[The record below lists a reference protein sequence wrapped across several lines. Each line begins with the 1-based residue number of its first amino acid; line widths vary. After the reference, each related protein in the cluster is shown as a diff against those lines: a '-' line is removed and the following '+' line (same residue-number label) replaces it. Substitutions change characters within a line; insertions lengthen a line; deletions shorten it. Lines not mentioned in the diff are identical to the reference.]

1 MIRLIITANDE
12 LYHQLSART
21 QSEGGSPRRAID
33 VLDGYRQART
43 LGAEAEIVVDMSLS
57 TADTLIEALHSR
69 QATAGIPLFA
79 VKCDSRP
86 LPLALRRL
94 CMDVLEVD
102 TGTQHSESHADA
114 ASEGGQPPHHATD
127 ARTPPIP
134 APPEWAG
141 PDAP

>member
-1 MIRLIITANDE
+1 MIKLIITANDE

-21 QSEGGSPRRAID
+21 RLEGGFPRRATD

-69 QATAGIPLFA
+69 QATASIPLFA

-94 CMDVLEVD
+94 CIDVLELD
-102 TGTQHSESHADA
+102 TGTQRIGSQADA
-114 ASEGGQPPHHATD
+114 ASEDGQPPYHTA
-127 ARTPPIP
+127 
-134 APPEWAG
+134 
-141 PDAP
+141 DAP

>member
-21 QSEGGSPRRAID
+21 RSEGGTPRRAID

-43 LGAEAEIVVDMSLS
+43 LGTEAEIVIDMSLS

-69 QATAGIPLFA
+69 QVTAGIPLFA
-79 VKCDSRP
+79 VMCDGRP

-94 CMDVLEVD
+94 CIDVLEVD
-102 TGTQHSESHADA
+102 TGAQCIAPPSDEVSAWE
-114 ASEGGQPPHHATD
+114 ASPRHTTD

-141 PDAP
+141 PDAL

>member
-21 QSEGGSPRRAID
+21 RSEGGSPRRAID

-69 QATAGIPLFA
+69 KVTASIPLFA

-94 CMDVLEVD
+94 CIDVLEVD
-102 TGTQHSESHADA
+102 TGTRRSGSHADA
-114 ASEGGQPPHHATD
+114 ASEGGQPPRHTTD
-127 ARTPPIP
+127 AP
-134 APPEWAG
+134 
-141 PDAP
+141 